1 MVKVNSP
8 IHVKVRIADD
18 FDIYLFFT
26 QDMLLNLQSDEG
38 YVTNVVIL
46 DANETETSIG
56 FMTIPPFEIEN
67 EVDEGDPS

>member
-18 FDIYLFFT
+18 FDIFLFFD
-26 QDMLLNLQSDEG
+26 QSMLLNLQSDEG
-38 YVTNVVIL
+38 YETNVVIL
-46 DANETETSIG
+46 DASETEMNIG

-67 EVDEGDPS
+67 YVEEENPD